1 MIGMPRWRRFGA
13 KEMESCS
20 GMTCKREI
28 LVKIETEVG
37 QPAKLDKPI
46 EYDESGEDAPCL

>member
-46 EYDESGEDAPCL
+46 EYDESDEDAPCL